1 MKHILII
8 ATAFYL
14 GAFLLGCSMIHSRN
28 SVKQAAKDILNTPD
42 LSKHL
47 PKK

>member
-1 MKHILII
+1 MKIFII
-8 ATAFYL
+8 ITSFYL
-14 GAFLLGCSMIHSRN
+14 GAFLLGCSMIHSKN
-28 SVKQAAKDILNTPD
+28 SLKHQAREILNTPD

>member
-1 MKHILII
+1 MKIFII
-8 ATAFYL
+8 ITSFYL

-28 SVKQAAKDILNTPD
+28 SVKQVAKDILNTPD